1 MSEAVCADCRSE
13 SGRLAARC
21 RVGSRRT
28 EGPYAVWS
36 VCRHGRLY
44 PPRLADLPDP
54 PAVLFACGSR
64 GPLERLVERAT
75 AVTIVGSRR
84 PSAAGLDLATSLA
97 RALSDAGLLV
107 VSGLAAG
114 IDRAAHEGAIEA
126 GGATVAVMGGGPDVA
141 YPASNSQLHRRL
153 IDDGG
158 LVLAE
163 LPPGTR
169 PTRWT
174 FPARNRIMAALSAM
188 TIVVEA
194 RERSGSL
201 ITAGFAAES
210 GREVG
215 AVPGQVGLANAAGTN
230 ALLKDGAH
238 VVRCP
243 EDVLDVIEG
252 VGGAVAR
259 RPTTVTGPRL
269 TDDLREALACVEEQ
283 PLSADALADRT
294 EGGGI
299 GAAVALARLELLGYV
314 ECGGDGRFRRTAL
327 TAPS

>member
-1 MSEAVCADCRSE
+1 M
-13 SGRLAARC
+13 
-21 RVGSRRT
+21 
-28 EGPYAVWS
+28 
-36 VCRHGRLY
+36 
-44 PPRLADLPDP
+44 
-54 PAVLFACGSR
+54 
-64 GPLERLVERAT
+64 
-75 AVTIVGSRR
+75 TIVGSRR
-84 PSAAGLDLATSLA
+84 PSTAGLDLATCLA
-97 RALSDAGLLV
+97 RGLADAGLLV

-114 IDRAAHEGAIEA
+114 IDGAAHSGAIEA
-126 GGATVAVMGGGPDVA
+126 GGTTVAVMGGGPDVA
-141 YPASNSQLHRRL
+141 YPASNRSLHKRL
-153 IDDGG
+153 IEDDG

-188 TIVVEA
+188 TVVVEA

-201 ITAGFAAES
+201 ITASFAAEG

-238 VVRCP
+238 VVRCT
-243 EDVLDVIEG
+243 EDVLDVLEG
-252 VGGAVAR
+252 IGGAVAR
-259 RPTTVTGPRL
+259 RRATVTGPRL
-269 TDDLREALACVEEQ
+269 TRDLREVLDRVEEQ

-294 EGGGI
+294 DGGGI